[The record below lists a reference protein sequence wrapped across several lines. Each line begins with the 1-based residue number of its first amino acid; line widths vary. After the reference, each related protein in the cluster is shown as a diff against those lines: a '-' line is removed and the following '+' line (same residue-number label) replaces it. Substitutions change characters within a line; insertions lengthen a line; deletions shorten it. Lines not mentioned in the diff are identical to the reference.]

1 MAWIKMIPPAEAT
14 GELAEQYTRMKD
26 PAGNVANI
34 LNVHSLNPAA
44 LRTHYDMYR
53 ALMYGPSVL
62 SRAQRESVAVVVSV
76 TNQCH
81 Y

>member
-1 MAWIKMIPPAEAT
+1 MAWIRVVPPNDAT
-14 GELAEQYTRMKD
+14 GELAEQYARMKD

-34 LNVHSLNPAA
+34 LNVHSLSPAA

-53 ALMYGPSVL
+53 ALMFGPSDL
-62 SRAQRESVAVVVSV
+62 TRAQRESIAVVVSV

>member
-1 MAWIKMIPPAEAT
+1 MAWIRVIPPKDAT
-14 GELAEQYTRMKD
+14 GELAEQYSRMKD
-26 PAGNVANI
+26 ANGDVANI

-53 ALMYGPSVL
+53 ALMYGPSEL

>member
-1 MAWIKMIPPAEAT
+1 MAWIRVIPPAEAT
-14 GELAEQYTRMKD
+14 GELAEQYSRMKD
-26 PAGNVANI
+26 PNGDVANI
-34 LNVHSLNPAA
+34 LTVHSLSPAA
-44 LRTHYDMYR
+44 LRTHFDFYR
-53 ALMYGPSVL
+53 AVMFGPSEL

>member
-1 MAWIKMIPPAEAT
+1 MAWIRVILPVEAT
-14 GELAEQYTRMKD
+14 GELAEQYSRMKD
-26 PAGNVANI
+26 ANGDVANI

-53 ALMYGPSVL
+53 TLMFGPSEL
-62 SRAQRESVAVVVSV
+62 SRAQRESVAVIVSV